1 MTQTKA
7 IYEKYAEL
15 LKEKL
20 VQKYYEYGLK
30 ASGNYEN
37 ELEYLIKARGFTLFG
52 AEYSEYMDRGRGAGG
67 DYKKIAPLIRGWI
80 EVKSSLPQFFRDN
93 KESLSFAI
101 AYRIAEEG
109 IQVPNEHNKGA
120 VVSMVVNDFLA
131 KDVEDL
137 IDEVGE
143 VQVQLITSQI
153 TNVFTEMQA
162 EI

>member
-1 MTQTKA
+1 MNQKEA
-7 IYEKYAEL
+7 IYQKYADL

-20 VQKYYEYGLK
+20 VHKYYEYGLN
-30 ASGNYEN
+30 ASGNYED
-37 ELEYLIKARGFTLFG
+37 ELEEEIKPRGFTLFG
-52 AEYSEYMDRGRGAGG
+52 AQYSEYMDRGRGAGG

-80 EVKSSLPQFFRDN
+80 EVKTSLPQFFRDN

-109 IQVPNEHNKGA
+109 IQVPNEYNKGA

-131 KDVEDL
+131 KDIENL

-143 VQVQLITSQI
+143 VEVQMITSQI
-153 TNVFTEMQA
+153 TKVFTEMQA
-162 EI
+162 EV